1 LQILKLAPLSMLV
14 LLSACG
20 STETKSMHSGDRI
33 QNPNR
38 IVAGAHVRILE
49 VGEGDK
55 RFDSTQSFKGVVC
68 TVGSGGLRND
78 WSDGFYEGKVVKCS
92 NGDKSYDFTY
102 VKVEK
107 LD

>member
-1 LQILKLAPLSMLV
+1 MQILKLASLQMLF
-14 LLSACG
+14 LLAACG
-20 STETKSMHSGDRI
+20 TTEKSMHSGDRI

-38 IVAGAHVRILE
+38 IVTGAHVRIVE

-55 RFDSTQSFKGVVC
+55 RYDTTQSFKGVVC
-68 TVGSGGLRND
+68 TVGAGGLRND
-78 WSDGFYEGKVVKCS
+78 WSDGFYEGKLVKCS
-92 NGDKSYDFTY
+92 NGDKSYTFTY